1 MKLLQVKNWAQFQ
14 HYGNRNPIWIK
25 VYLSL
30 LDDYD
35 FSKLTDAEAGQLVKV
50 WLFAAK
56 SKVKGTIPYDAEWV
70 AKQVNATGPLDLDR
84 FVDLGWLADEDTPE
98 NALARSGNTALA
110 QSEGYPDEGA
120 SLEEKRVEEKRG
132 EGNHTT
138 QRPDVLHWEEFV
150 AEIDEPVLMDGL
162 TESLRRVDR
171 PDALRRTMVSLWKAI
186 GGGPSYHPSII
197 AKAVD
202 ELKVITP
209 AGLRSFCE
217 NLTRNRTAAISK
229 AETPGQKILRMA
241 AEQDA
246 AA

>member
-1 MKLLQVKNWAQFQ
+1 MKLLQVKHWAQFQ

-84 FVDLGWLADEDTPE
+84 FVNLGWLADEDTPE
-98 NALARSGNTALA
+98 NVLAHSDNTVLA
-110 QSEGYPDEGA
+110 QSNADNSDCA
-120 SLEEKRVEEKRG
+120 SLEEKRVEEKRV
-132 EGNHTT
+132 EENYTT

-171 PDALRRTMVSLWKAI
+171 PDALRRTMVSLWRSI

-209 AGLRSFCE
+209 AGLRAFCE
-217 NLTRNRTAAISK
+217 NLTRNRTATIVK
-229 AETPGQKILRMA
+229 AETPGEKVLRLASQQEA
-241 AEQDA
+241 A
-246 AA
+246 